1 MTQDFKVW
9 IDKAEKFRNDDL
21 LPDSIRALLI
31 GSSNSGKTT
40 LLFRMLLQ
48 PGFLDYD
55 SLYIFSKSLH
65 QTEYKILIKG
75 FMIGLDKE
83 DIQQVFEIM
92 NKLGSEAD
100 LDTVI
105 QYLASEKIGKSSI
118 TISAFNSNSTIP
130 DPTQLDSSK
139 KNLIIFDDVISE
151 KQDKISDFYT
161 RGRHNNTQCFYI
173 SQAFMK
179 IPKSTVRENANLIIL
194 FKLTDKDVKNVFDT
208 YVSSDMTY
216 KEFKLFCSKVWSE
229 SFNFVVIDRFNDDPN
244 WRYRKGFETPFDSV

>member
-1 MTQDFKVW
+1 MTLDFKVW
-9 IDKAEKFRNDDL
+9 IDKAEKFNNDEL

-55 SLYIFSKSLH
+55 NLYIFSKSLH
-65 QTEYKILIKG
+65 QPEYKILLKG
-75 FMIGLDKE
+75 FMNGLGKK
-83 DIQQVFEIM
+83 DIIQVFEIM
-92 NKLGSEAD
+92 NRLGSAAD
-100 LDTVI
+100 LDTVC
-105 QYLASEKIGKSSI
+105 QYLSGDAIAKGGI
-118 TISAFNSNSTIP
+118 TVSAFNSNTTIP
-130 DPTQLDSSK
+130 DPTQLDSAK
-139 KNLIIFDDVISE
+139 KNLIIFDDVIFE
-151 KQDKISDFYT
+151 KQDKISDYYT

-179 IPKSTVRENANLIIL
+179 IPKFTVREDANLIIL

-208 YVSSDMTY
+208 YIASDMTY

-229 SFNFVVIDRFNDDPN
+229 SFNFVVIDRFNSDPN